1 MRSEQQQQPAGE
13 EAVDVSVRPAGPGD
27 VDALTSLFVASR
39 EAAYPEMPRP
49 VHPPDEVRGWMR
61 HHLDEPG
68 SELWL
73 AERDARPAGFLLL
86 EDAWVH
92 SLYVAPSLLGQG
104 IGSLLLELA
113 KSRRP
118 RRLGLWVF
126 ESNVRAL
133 RFYRRHGF
141 VEVRRTDGSDN
152 EERAPDVE
160 MTWPDPASVAGLRS
174 RIDDLDDQL
183 AAVLSARAEVTALVQ
198 RLKPVPGHAG
208 RDRVREA
215 EIVERM
221 ARLAP
226 GLGRERLRR
235 IMDTVIS
242 ESLDAAEHSQP
253 AATGQPAQPRRKDPR

>member
-1 MRSEQQQQPAGE
+1 MRSEQPVGQ
-13 EAVDVSVRPAGPGD
+13 EAVDVTVRPVGPGD
-27 VDALTSLFVASR
+27 VDALTSLLLEAR
-39 EAAYPEMPRP
+39 EAAFPAMPRP
-49 VHPPDEVRGWMR
+49 VHPPDEVREWMAR
-61 HHLDEPG
+61 HLDEPG
-68 SELWL
+68 CELWL
-73 AERDARPAGFLLL
+73 AEQDARPAAFLLL

-92 SLYVAPSLLGQG
+92 SLYVAPALLGRG
-104 IGSLLLELA
+104 IGSLLLDLA

-160 MTWPDPASVAGLRS
+160 MTWPDPASLTGLRS

-183 AAVLSARAEVTALVQ
+183 AAVLGARAEVTALVQ

-242 ESLDAAEHSQP
+242 ESLDAAEHSRS
-253 AATGQPAQPRRKDPR
+253 AATGQPAQPSRKDPR

>member
-1 MRSEQQQQPAGE
+1 MRPERQPVDPTT
-13 EAVDVSVRPAGPGD
+13 VDVSVRPAGPGD
-27 VDALTSLFVASR
+27 ADALAGLFLDAR
-39 EAAYPEMPRP
+39 EAAYPAMPRP
-49 VHPPDEVRGWMR
+49 VHPPDEVHRWMR
-61 HHLDEPG
+61 GRLDEPAC
-68 SELWL
+68 EVWL
-73 AERDARPAGFLLL
+73 AERDGRPAGLLLL

-92 SLYVAPSLLGQG
+92 SLYVDPALLGQG

-126 ESNVRAL
+126 ESNTPAL
-133 RFYRRHGF
+133 RFYLRHGF

-152 EERAPDVE
+152 EEREPDVE
-160 MTWPDPASVAGLRS
+160 MTWPDPASLAGLRS

-183 AAVLSARAEVTALVQ
+183 AAVLGARAEVTALVQ

-208 RDRVREA
+208 RDRAREA

-242 ESLDAAEHSQP
+242 ESLDAAEHSQSPRP
-253 AATGQPAQPRRKDPR
+253 APPPSRKDLR